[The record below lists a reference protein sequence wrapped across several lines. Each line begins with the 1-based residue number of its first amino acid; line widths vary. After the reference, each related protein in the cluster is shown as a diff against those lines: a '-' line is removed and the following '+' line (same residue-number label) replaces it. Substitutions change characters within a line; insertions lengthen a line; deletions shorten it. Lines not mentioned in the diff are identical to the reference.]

1 LLIQEESSSAGADLP
16 DRGSRFETVPAG
28 ASPSDWEPMGEV
40 RVAGSCDPTFPL
52 KLKHCGD
59 QARSVVVV
67 QIDGRSLLRQN
78 GRQAP
83 MATGDLYLLAN
94 GVPVE
99 IESVGEAHHAAL
111 TLPSARLDRGCP
123 GWSRLVASSLPGDR
137 GSAALL
143 SSFVRHLAQRRYTLE
158 TESRPTLG
166 EAAIYLLVA
175 TLIEHLRERPD
186 ATAAASSNSRLE
198 SYHRARIKD
207 FARTHL
213 RDPDLDIA
221 AIAEGV
227 NLSPR
232 YVHKLFENETMGLM
246 QWVWDQRLANCY
258 RELSHLSQQ
267 TGNRRSIGSIA
278 YSWGFSD
285 QAHFSRAFRQRFDR
299 SPREVANAPSASHV

>member
-1 LLIQEESSSAGADLP
+1 MLTVEESNSADAGHADLDP
-16 DRGSRFETVPAG
+16 RADAVPAG
-28 ASPSDWEPMGEV
+28 ASPCDWEQMGEV
-40 RVAGSCDPTFPL
+40 SVAGSCDPTFPL
-52 KLKHCGD
+52 KLKHHGD

-67 QIDGRSLLRQN
+67 QIGGRSLLRQN
-78 GRQAP
+78 SRQAP

-94 GVPVE
+94 GNAVE

-111 TLPSARLDRGCP
+111 TLPSARLERGCP
-123 GWSRLVASSLPGDR
+123 GWARLIGTSLPGDH

-143 SSFVRHLAQRRYTLE
+143 SSFVRHLAHRRYTLE
-158 TESRPTLG
+158 AESRPTLG

-175 TLIEHLRERPD
+175 TLNEHLRDRPG
-186 ATAAASSNSRLE
+186 ATSPNSRLE
-198 SYHRARIKD
+198 SYHRERIRD

-227 NLSPR
+227 SLSPR
-232 YVHKLFENETMGLM
+232 YIHKLFENETMGLM

-258 RELSHLSQQ
+258 RELSHLSQHC
-267 TGNRRSIGSIA
+267 GARRNIGSIA

-285 QAHFSRAFRQRFDR
+285 QAHFSRAFRQRFSR
-299 SPREVANAPSASHV
+299 SPREVANATDTSKA